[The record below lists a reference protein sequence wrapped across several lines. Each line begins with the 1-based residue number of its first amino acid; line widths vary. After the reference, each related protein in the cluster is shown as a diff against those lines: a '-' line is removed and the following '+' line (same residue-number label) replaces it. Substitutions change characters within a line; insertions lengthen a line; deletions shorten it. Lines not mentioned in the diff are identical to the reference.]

1 MRAVYFYFKRRMFLR
16 LVGPYPAEISFY
28 VYDFIDCLWFLA
40 HVQYGTV
47 DLSHD
52 TLQVK
57 PVSENTGVKIT

>member
-1 MRAVYFYFKRRMFLR
+1 MFLR

-57 PVSENTGVKIT
+57 PVSENTGFKIT

>member
-1 MRAVYFYFKRRMFLR
+1 MQAIYLYFKRRMFLR
-16 LVGPYPAEISFY
+16 LVGPYAAEISFY
-28 VYDFIDCLWFLA
+28 VDCLWFLA

-57 PVSENTGVKIT
+57 PGSENTGVKIT